1 MGKIT
6 ATVLGIDEGFQ
17 KFEQVDMI
25 RIKSEKYTLLIMDD
39 YMPVIGRIDGMVE
52 IVSGEDTRSFQPI
65 HGFYTH
71 RKNTFELLIKEDA
84 DVRLYN

>member
-52 IVSGEDTRSFQPI
+52 IV
-65 HGFYTH
+65 
-71 RKNTFELLIKEDA
+71 LLIKEDA
-84 DVRLYN
+84 DVR

>member
-6 ATVLGIDEGFQ
+6 ATVLGIKEGFR

-52 IVSGEDTRSFQPI
+52 IVSGEDIHSIQPV

-84 DVRLYN
+84 DVR

>member
-6 ATVLGIDEGFQ
+6 ATVLGIDEGLQ

-52 IVSGEDTRSFQPI
+52 IVSGEDTRSFQPV

-84 DVRLYN
+84 DVR

>member
-52 IVSGEDTRSFQPI
+52 IVSGEDTPSFQPI

-84 DVRLYN
+84 DVR

>member
-25 RIKSEKYTLLIMDD
+25 RIKSEKYTLLIMDA

-84 DVRLYN
+84 DVR

>member
-52 IVSGEDTRSFQPI
+52 IVSGEDTRSFQPV

-71 RKNTFELLIKEDA
+71 RKNTFELMIKEDA
-84 DVRLYN
+84 DVR

>member
-39 YMPVIGRIDGMVE
+39 YMPVIGRIDGTVE
-52 IVSGEDTRSFQPI
+52 IVSGEDTRSFQPV

-84 DVRLYN
+84 DVR

>member
-25 RIKSEKYTLLIMDD
+25 RVKSEKYTLLIMDD

-84 DVRLYN
+84 DVR

>member
-25 RIKSEKYTLLIMDD
+25 RIKSEKYTLIIMDD
-39 YMPVIGRIDGMVE
+39 SMPVIGRIDGMVE

-84 DVRLYN
+84 DVR

>member
-17 KFEQVDMI
+17 KFDQVDMI

-52 IVSGEDTRSFQPI
+52 IVSGEDTPFLPA
-65 HGFYTH
+65 GP
-71 RKNTFELLIKEDA
+71 
-84 DVRLYN
+84 RLYITPEKYV

>member
-6 ATVLGIDEGFQ
+6 ATELGIDEGFQ

-52 IVSGEDTRSFQPI
+52 IVSGEDTRSFQPV

-84 DVRLYN
+84 DVR

>member
-52 IVSGEDTRSFQPI
+52 IVSGEDTRSFQTLLC
-65 HGFYTH
+65 FLTH
-71 RKNTFELLIKEDA
+71 W
-84 DVRLYN
+84 

>member
-1 MGKIT
+1 MI
-6 ATVLGIDEGFQ
+6 GIDEGFQ

-84 DVRLYN
+84 DVR

>member
-39 YMPVIGRIDGMVE
+39 YMPVIGRIDGLVE

-84 DVRLYN
+84 DVR

>member
-65 HGFYTH
+65 HGLYTH

-84 DVRLYN
+84 DVR

>member
-39 YMPVIGRIDGMVE
+39 YMPVIERIDGMVE

-84 DVRLYN
+84 DVR

>member
-39 YMPVIGRIDGMVE
+39 YMTVIGRIDGTVE
-52 IVSGEDTRSFQPI
+52 IVSGEDTRSFQPV

-84 DVRLYN
+84 DVR

>member
-71 RKNTFELLIKEDA
+71 RKNTFELLIKEEA
-84 DVRLYN
+84 DVR

>member
-25 RIKSEKYTLLIMDD
+25 RLKSEKYTLLIMDD

-84 DVRLYN
+84 DVR

>member
-39 YMPVIGRIDGMVE
+39 YMPVIWRIDGMVE

-84 DVRLYN
+84 DVR

>member
-52 IVSGEDTRSFQPI
+52 IVSSEDTRSFQPI

-84 DVRLYN
+84 DVR

>member
-84 DVRLYN
+84 DVR

>member
-1 MGKIT
+1 M
-6 ATVLGIDEGFQ
+6 LGIDEGFQ

-84 DVRLYN
+84 DVR

>member
-39 YMPVIGRIDGMVE
+39 YMPVIGRIDGLGE

-84 DVRLYN
+84 DVR

>member
-65 HGFYTH
+65 HGFTH
-71 RKNTFELLIKEDA
+71 TGKI
-84 DVRLYN
+84 RLNC

>member
-25 RIKSEKYTLLIMDD
+25 RKSEKYTLLIMDD

-84 DVRLYN
+84 DVR

>member
-6 ATVLGIDEGFQ
+6 TTVLGIDEGFQ

-84 DVRLYN
+84 DVR

>member
-6 ATVLGIDEGFQ
+6 ATVLGIDEGFK

-52 IVSGEDTRSFQPI
+52 IVSGEDTRSFQPV

-71 RKNTFELLIKEDA
+71 RKNTFDLLIKEEA
-84 DVRLYN
+84 YVR

>member
-84 DVRLYN
+84 DVK

>member
-52 IVSGEDTRSFQPI
+52 IVSGEDTRSFQPV

-71 RKNTFELLIKEDA
+71 RKNTFELLSKEDA
-84 DVRLYN
+84 DVR

>member
-25 RIKSEKYTLLIMDD
+25 RIKSEKYTMLIMDD
-39 YMPVIGRIDGMVE
+39 YMPFIGRIDGMVE

-84 DVRLYN
+84 DVR

>member
-71 RKNTFELLIKEDA
+71 RKNYF
-84 DVRLYN
+84 

>member
-1 MGKIT
+1 MGKKT

-17 KFEQVDMI
+17 TFEQVDMI

-84 DVRLYN
+84 DVR

>member
-17 KFEQVDMI
+17 KLEQVDMI

-52 IVSGEDTRSFQPI
+52 IVSGEDTRSFQPV

-84 DVRLYN
+84 DVR

>member
-39 YMPVIGRIDGMVE
+39 YMPVIGL
-52 IVSGEDTRSFQPI
+52 
-65 HGFYTH
+65 H
-71 RKNTFELLIKEDA
+71 
-84 DVRLYN
+84 

>member
-17 KFEQVDMI
+17 KFEQGDMI

-84 DVRLYN
+84 DVR

>member
-6 ATVLGIDEGFQ
+6 ATVLGIYEGFQ

-84 DVRLYN
+84 DVR

>member
-25 RIKSEKYTLLIMDD
+25 RIKSDKYTLLIMDD

-84 DVRLYN
+84 DVR